1 MTTFVDEHR
10 DEYGVEPICAELPI
24 APSTYWEHKRRVREP
39 SRRSARSHRD
49 AELRP
54 EIRRVWE
61 ENYGVY
67 GARQSM
73 APTGAG
79 RGRGGTVHR
88 GTSHASREAERRG
101 QGQETPYDHPR

>member
-49 AELRP
+49 GVCWSSAPKPTFELRL
-54 EIRRVWE
+54 IRFRVAAATEVMWLTE
-61 ENYGVY
+61 
-67 GARQSM
+67 
-73 APTGAG
+73 
-79 RGRGGTVHR
+79 
-88 GTSHASREAERRG
+88 
-101 QGQETPYDHPR
+101 QE